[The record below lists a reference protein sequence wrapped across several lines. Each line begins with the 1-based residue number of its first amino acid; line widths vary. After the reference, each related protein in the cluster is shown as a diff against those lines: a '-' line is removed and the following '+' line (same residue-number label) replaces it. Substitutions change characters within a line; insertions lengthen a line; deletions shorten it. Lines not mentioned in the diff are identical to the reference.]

1 MGPDIIY
8 VFQTG
13 KSKPMKLVSLLPS
26 ATEIVAKLGLEKN
39 LAGVSHE
46 CDYPESV
53 ASLPKLTS
61 SSINTKSSSADIHQ
75 SVMEVM
81 KNAVSVYDLDVELL
95 KSLQPDFI
103 ITQDICDVCAV
114 SFEQVEQACQK
125 VLDKNTRIISLKPK
139 RLNDVWDDVQNVADQ
154 LSVSEKARE
163 FREDVERRSHEIKT
177 REKNGSKPK
186 VLTIEWI
193 DPIYIGG
200 MWLPEMIDIV
210 GGEVCLAQSGIPAPV
225 VSKEDLEKIEPD
237 VVVVK
242 PCGYKLDQ
250 TLKELELLRQQM
262 PDWKKAPR
270 VYLIDGN
277 SYFNRPGPR
286 ILDSLEILAYCTH
299 PNLFPEFGERYAKS
313 IIELDKE

>member
-1 MGPDIIY
+1 
-8 VFQTG
+8 
-13 KSKPMKLVSLLPS
+13 MKIVTLLPS
-26 ATEIVAKLGLEKN
+26 ATEIVARLGLEKN
-39 LAGVSHE
+39 LVGVSHE
-46 CDYPESV
+46 CDFPETV

-61 SSINTKSSSADIHQ
+61 SRINTDLSSGNIHQ

-81 KNAVSVYDLDVELL
+81 KSAVSVYDLDIELL

-103 ITQDICDVCAV
+103 ITQDLCDVCAV
-114 SFEQVEQACQK
+114 SFDQVEKACQE
-125 VLDKNTRIISLKPK
+125 VLNKNTRIISLKPK
-139 RLNDVWDDVQNVADQ
+139 MLGDIWDDVQNVADQ
-154 LSVSEKARE
+154 LSVSEKGRE
-163 FREDVERRSHEIKT
+163 FKVEADARIKAVQTRRG
-177 REKNGSKPK
+177 NGTAPK

-210 GGEVCLAQSGIPAPV
+210 GGEVCIAESKQLAPV
-225 VSKEDLEKIEPD
+225 VKKEDLAKIEPD

-250 TLKELELLRQQM
+250 TLKELELLREQL
-262 PDWKKAPR
+262 PDWKNPPR
-270 VYLIDGN
+270 IYLVDGN

-299 PNLFPEFGERYAKS
+299 PDRFPEFGERYKAG
-313 IIELDKE
+313 IIELGPEN

>member
-1 MGPDIIY
+1 
-8 VFQTG
+8 
-13 KSKPMKLVSLLPS
+13 MKIVTLLPS
-26 ATEIVAKLGLEKN
+26 ATEIVARLGLEKN
-39 LAGVSHE
+39 LVGVSHE
-46 CDYPESV
+46 CDFPETV

-61 SSINTKSSSADIHQ
+61 SRINTDLSSGNIHQ

-81 KNAVSVYDLDVELL
+81 KSAVSVYDLDIELL

-103 ITQDICDVCAV
+103 ITQDLCDVCAV
-114 SFEQVEQACQK
+114 SFDQVEKACQE
-125 VLDKNTRIISLKPK
+125 VLNKNTRIISLKPK
-139 RLNDVWDDVQNVADQ
+139 MLGDIWDDVQNVADQ
-154 LSVSEKARE
+154 LSVSEKGRE
-163 FREDVERRSHEIKT
+163 FKVEADARIKAVQTRRG
-177 REKNGSKPK
+177 NGTAPK

-210 GGEVCLAQSGIPAPV
+210 GGEVCIAESGQLAPV
-225 VSKEDLEKIEPD
+225 VKKEDLAKIEPD

-250 TLKELELLRQQM
+250 TLKELELLREQL
-262 PDWKKAPR
+262 PDWKNPPR
-270 VYLIDGN
+270 IYLVDGN

-299 PNLFPEFGERYAKS
+299 PDRFPEFGERYKAG
-313 IIELDKE
+313 IIELGPEN